1 MIIVF
6 EAFSRKLPEIPRIL
20 FFCIRC
26 QNGHSC
32 LKDETNL
39 KMFRKIRYQLVSLCM
54 RNPDLTKEKI
64 LVKSGILFNT
74 QGYKSTSLSEI
85 TGATGLTKGAIYRH
99 FESKDKLEQ
108 ESLYHLSSIMF
119 EKVRT
124 VIKAKETASE
134 KLRAIFQFFSTYITN
149 PPIKGGC
156 PLLNVSIEVDDTN
169 PVLRKG
175 ALRILNVLRDSLIT
189 VMENGKKFKQLKP
202 DIDVEYYATIFIA
215 SLEGAIMMSKL
226 RGTDED
232 ISRVIN
238 HLQGIVTELER

>member
-1 MIIVF
+1 MMDF
-6 EAFSRKLPEIPRIL
+6 
-20 FFCIRC
+20 
-26 QNGHSC
+26 G
-32 LKDETNL
+32 
-39 KMFRKIRYQLVSLCM
+39 IRYQLVSLTM

-85 TGATGLTKGAIYRH
+85 TDATGLTKGAIYRH

-108 ESLYHLSSIMF
+108 ESLYHLSNILF

-124 VIKAKETASE
+124 VIKSKETASE
-134 KLRAIFQFFSTYITN
+134 KLHAIFQFFSTYITN

-156 PLLNVSIEVDDTN
+156 PLLNASTEADDTN

-175 ALRILNVLRDSLIT
+175 ALRILNVLRDSL
-189 VMENGKKFKQLKP
+189 VAVLENGIRYKQLKA
-202 DIDVEYYATIFIA
+202 DIDVEYYATVFIA

-226 RGTDED
+226 RGNDDD
-232 ISRVIN
+232 IKRVVK
-238 HLQGIVTELER
+238 HLESLVAQMKS